1 MRDRED
7 AMRRDDAMKD
17 ASGETGMREDAV
29 LEAAI
34 TQALEESPSVV
45 VPVDFAVRVTASL
58 PMQPRV
64 RARRSVGRIAAVAT
78 AAGLVVALYWLAPH
92 ARPSFASVAFDVEMV
107 MLVELAG
114 VVAWLGTR
122 RSDG

>member
-1 MRDRED
+1 M
-7 AMRRDDAMKD
+7 RDDAVRD
-17 ASGETGMREDAV
+17 DAV

-34 TQALEESPSVV
+34 TRVLEEPPSVV
-45 VPVDFAVRVTASL
+45 VPVDFAARVRASL
-58 PMQPRV
+58 PAQPRV
-64 RARRSVGRIAAVAT
+64 RVRRSVGRIAAVTA

-92 ARPSFASVAFDVEMV
+92 ARASFASVAFDVEMM
-107 MLVELAG
+107 MLLELAG

>member
-1 MRDRED
+1 VKRDRED
-7 AMRRDDAMKD
+7 AMKDDAMKD
-17 ASGETGMREDAV
+17 DAMRDDAV

-34 TQALEESPSVV
+34 TRALEEPPSVV
-45 VPVDFAVRVTASL
+45 VPMDFAARVRASL
-58 PMQPRV
+58 PARARV
-64 RARRSVGRIAAVAT
+64 RVRRSVGRIAAAAA

-92 ARPSFASVAFDVEMV
+92 ARASFGSVAFDVEMV
-107 MLVELAG
+107 MLMELAG